1 MALRDRHRGPVLQ
14 HLRRPVV
21 SRLRAFVRRVNALVR
36 PGGIDRDLDEE
47 IAAHLAEA
55 EEEYVRR
62 GLPPPHARLAALR
75 DFGGVIRSKEHHR
88 DVRSFPWL
96 EDTWRDLH
104 YGARLLL
111 RNPGFTAVVVCS
123 LALGIGANTALFSI
137 MDAMMLRM
145 LPVPRADEI
154 VRFRTPLSYPA
165 FRTIRDRTQT
175 LEGLST
181 FSVFPASVRI
191 DDDAEQAVAQM
202 VSGDFY
208 AMLGVN
214 AAAGRLLSAEDD
226 RIPGVG
232 GRDGAAAVI
241 SYQYW
246 ERRFAFDRSIVGRT
260 ITLNGVLVTI
270 VGVAA
275 PKFFGVLQTLSPD
288 LTLPIAL
295 QPRVYPSTSTE
306 LWVHGDEGSIL
317 TYDATDEYG
326 PSIVGRLK
334 RGVTMEQAQA
344 ELTVLYR
351 QILAARGSTQPEEL
365 RRGEHADQKVE
376 LTPAGNGSGMFPPQ
390 ERNLLL
396 IVLSAV
402 PAVVLLIA
410 CANVATLLLARAAA
424 RQREVAVRVS
434 IGSGRIR
441 LIRQL
446 LTESFVLA
454 IAGGAVGLLLA
465 TWGRRVLLAWMSSRG
480 GPFFALQAE
489 TDMRTLIFT
498 LAASVAATLL
508 FGMAPAIRASKA
520 DLVSTLK
527 TGGRGLTSL
536 RGWEA
541 GKVLVA
547 AQVALSLLLLVSA
560 GLLVRTVRNLQSF
573 DPGFDREGLYLLH
586 TMFLGYKGP
595 QTGMLLK
602 ELWERTSS
610 LPGARAVGIAQ
621 EVPPGGRRLNVT
633 VDGAVDLPQE
643 KMYVDRLMVGP
654 GFFEAMGIPILT
666 GRAITAR
673 DDEHAPKVCVVSGT
687 MARVFFGDR
696 SPIGRRFTFKR
707 TGAEYTVE
715 IVGVAKDLNRP
726 DPRGEWRLVYCPML
740 QDLPTLNAMILIR
753 ANGDAST
760 VLAEARRQFREV
772 DKNLFVDVASMDR
785 RMEDN
790 AFFQRLL
797 ATVASVFG
805 LLALL
810 LASIGLYGVM
820 AYSVARRS
828 NEVGIRMALGAN
840 RRSVVTNVI
849 RETMTIVAA
858 GVVVGLTAAWGA
870 TRLIAGT
877 LFGVTAMDP
886 PTLALGIATL
896 VTVALLAGYI
906 PARRAAAVNP
916 VVALRQD

>member
-1 MALRDRHRGPVLQ
+1 M
-14 HLRRPVV
+14 
-21 SRLRAFVRRVNALVR
+21 SSLRAFLRRVNALVR
-36 PGGIDRDLDEE
+36 PGHIDRDLDQE

-55 EEEYVRR
+55 EEAYVRR
-62 GLPPPHARLAALR
+62 GLQRSDARLAARR
-75 DFGGVIRSKEHHR
+75 DFGGVIHTKERHR
-88 DVRSFPWL
+88 DVRSFVWL
-96 EDTWRDLH
+96 EDAWRDLR

-111 RNPGFTAVVVCS
+111 RNPSFTAAVVCA
-123 LALGIGANTALFSI
+123 LALGIGANTALFSV
-137 MDAMMLRM
+137 MDAMMFRM

-154 VRFRTPLSYPA
+154 VRLRTALSYPA

-175 LEGLST
+175 LAGMSA
-181 FSVFPASVRI
+181 FSIFPASIRI
-191 DDDAEQAVAQM
+191 DEDAEQAVAQM
-202 VSGDFY
+202 VSGNFY

-214 AAAGRLLSAEDD
+214 AAAGRLLSPDDD
-226 RIPGVG
+226 RISGVG
-232 GRDGAAAVI
+232 GRDGPVAVI

-246 ERRFAFDRSIVGRT
+246 QRRFAFDTSIVGRT
-260 ITLNGVLVTI
+260 ITLNGVPVTI

-275 PKFFGVLQTLSPD
+275 PKFFGVMQTVSPD
-288 LTLPIAL
+288 LTLPIVL
-295 QPRVYPSTSTE
+295 QPRVSPSTSTE

-317 TYDATDEYG
+317 SYDLTDEYG
-326 PSIVGRLK
+326 PSIVARLK
-334 RGVTMEQAQA
+334 RGVTVDRAQA

-351 QILAARGSTQPEEL
+351 QILAARGSTRSEERQ
-365 RRGEHADQKVE
+365 RREHAEQKVE
-376 LTPAGNGSGMFPPQ
+376 LTPAGNGSGNFWPQ

-396 IVLSAV
+396 VVMSAV

-424 RQREVAVRVS
+424 RQREVAIRLS
-434 IGSGRIR
+434 MGSGRIR

-454 IAGGAVGLLLA
+454 IAGGGVGLVMA
-465 TWGRRVLLAWMSSRG
+465 AWGRRVLLTWISSRA

-489 TDMRTLIFT
+489 TDTRTLIFT
-498 LAASVAATLL
+498 MAASVAATLL
-508 FGMAPAIRASKA
+508 FGTVPAIRASKA

-527 TGGRGLTSL
+527 IGGRGATGG

-547 AQVALSLLLLVSA
+547 AQVALSLLLLVGA
-560 GLLVRTVRNLQSF
+560 GLLVRTVRNLQAF

-595 QTGMLLK
+595 QTGTLLK

-621 EVPPGGRRLNVT
+621 EVPPDGRRLNVT
-633 VDGAVDLPQE
+633 VDGAVNLPQE

-673 DDEHAPKVCVVSGT
+673 DDEHAPNVCVVSGT
-687 MARVFFGDR
+687 MARAFFGDR
-696 SPIGRRFTFKR
+696 SPIGRHFTFKR
-707 TGAEYTVE
+707 IGAEYTVE
-715 IVGVAKDLNRP
+715 VVGVAKDLKRA
-726 DPRGEWRLVYCPML
+726 DPRGEWRPVYCPML
-740 QDLPTLNAMILIR
+740 QDLPTLNALVIIR
-753 ANGDAST
+753 ATGDASA
-760 VLAEARRQFREV
+760 VLAEARRHFRAI
-772 DKNLFVDVASMDR
+772 DKNLFVDVVSMDR
-785 RMEDN
+785 RIEDN
-790 AFFQRLL
+790 VFFQRLL
-797 ATVASVFG
+797 ATLASVFG

-828 NEVGIRMALGAN
+828 NEVGIRMALGAD
-840 RRSVVTNVI
+840 RRSVVANVV
-849 RETMTIVAA
+849 RETMTLVAA
-858 GVVVGLTAAWGA
+858 GVVVGLAAAWGA
-870 TRLIAGT
+870 TRLIAST
-877 LFGVTAMDP
+877 LFGVTTMDP
-886 PTLALGIATL
+886 LTLAFAITTMM
-896 VTVALLAGYI
+896 TVALLAGYI

-916 VVALRQD
+916 LVALRQD

>member
-1 MALRDRHRGPVLQ
+1 
-14 HLRRPVV
+14 V
-21 SRLRAFVRRVNALVR
+21 SRLWAFLRRVNALVR
-36 PGGIDRDLDEE
+36 QGGIDRDLDQE

-62 GLPPPHARLAALR
+62 GLQPAHARRAALR
-75 DFGGVIRSKEHHR
+75 DFGGITHTKERHR
-88 DVRSFPWL
+88 DVRSFVWI
-96 EDTWRDLH
+96 EDAGRDLR

-111 RNPGFTAVVVCS
+111 RNPSFTAAVVCA
-123 LALGIGANTALFSI
+123 LALGIGANTALFSV
-137 MDAMMLRM
+137 MDAMMFRM

-154 VRFRTPLSYPA
+154 VRVRTALSYPA

-175 LEGLST
+175 LAGMSA
-181 FSVFPASVRI
+181 FSIFPASIRI
-191 DDDAEQAVAQM
+191 DEDAEQAVAQM
-202 VSGDFY
+202 VSGNFY

-214 AAAGRLLSAEDD
+214 AAAGRLLSPDDD
-226 RIPGVG
+226 RIPGAG
-232 GRDGAAAVI
+232 GRDGPVAVI

-246 ERRFAFDRSIVGRT
+246 QRRFAFDTSIVGRT
-260 ITLNGVLVTI
+260 ITLNGVSVTI

-275 PKFFGVLQTLSPD
+275 PKFFGVMQTVSPD
-288 LTLPIAL
+288 LTLPIVL
-295 QPRVYPSTSTE
+295 QPRVSPSTSTE

-317 TYDATDEYG
+317 SYDLTDEYG
-326 PSIVGRLK
+326 PSTIARLK
-334 RGVTMEQAQA
+334 RGVTIDRAQA
-344 ELTVLYR
+344 ELTLLYR
-351 QILAARGSTQPEEL
+351 QILAARGSTRSEEQQ
-365 RRGEHADQKVE
+365 RREHAEQIVE
-376 LTPAGNGSGMFPPQ
+376 LTPAGNGSGMFQPQ

-396 IVLSAV
+396 IVMSAV

-424 RQREVAVRVS
+424 RQRELAIRLS

-454 IAGGAVGLLLA
+454 VAGGGVGLLIA
-465 TWGRRVLLAWMSSRG
+465 AWGRRVLLTWISSRAG
-480 GPFFALQAE
+480 AFFALQAE
-489 TDMRTLIFT
+489 TDTRTLIFT
-498 LAASVAATLL
+498 MAASVAATLL
-508 FGMAPAIRASKA
+508 FGTVPAIRASKA

-527 TGGRGLTSL
+527 TGGRDATGG

-547 AQVALSLLLLVSA
+547 AQVALSLLLLVGA
-560 GLLVRTVRNLQSF
+560 GLLVRTVRNLQAF

-595 QTGMLLK
+595 QTGTLLK

-621 EVPPGGRRLNVT
+621 EVPPDGRRLNVT
-633 VDGAVDLPQE
+633 VDGAVDLPPE

-654 GFFEAMGIPILT
+654 GFFEAMGIPILK
-666 GRAITAR
+666 GRAIAAR
-673 DDEHAPKVCVVSGT
+673 DDEHAPNVCVVSGT
-687 MARVFFGDR
+687 MARAFFGDR
-696 SPIGRRFTFKR
+696 SPIGRHFTFKR

-715 IVGVAKDLNRP
+715 IVGVAKDLKRA

-740 QDLPTLNAMILIR
+740 QDLPTLNAIVIIR
-753 ANGDAST
+753 ANGDASA

-772 DKNLFVDVASMDR
+772 DKNLFVDVASMGR
-785 RMEDN
+785 RIEDN

-797 ATVASVFG
+797 ATLASVFG

-828 NEVGIRMALGAN
+828 NEVGIRMALGAD
-840 RRSVVTNVI
+840 RRTVVATVV
-849 RETMTIVAA
+849 RESMTLVVA
-858 GVVVGLTAAWGA
+858 GVAVGLVAAWGA
-870 TRLIAGT
+870 TRLIAST

-886 PTLALGIATL
+886 LTLAFAIVAMTA
-896 VTVALLAGYI
+896 VALVAGYI

-916 VVALRQD
+916 VVALRHD